1 MMYWLAAALIGVL
14 AFAQGA
20 KAQDFS
26 GLARVDAAASHV
38 MDDGAGVELVLSLSQ
53 TVPWRV
59 FTLDEPRRLV
69 MDFREV
75 DWRGLQADA
84 LLHSRKA
91 SGLRVGA
98 LRPGWSRLVLDL
110 AAPMAVDE
118 AGMQVAPSGAAKVVV
133 KLVDT
138 AADEFAANAGAP
150 PDPGWDAIAALDL
163 GAPPAPARQGQLVVV
178 IDPGHG
184 GIDPGAERGGLV
196 EADLML
202 ALARELAEALARTG
216 EIQPVLTR
224 SDDTF
229 VPLSQRISIARAA
242 GADLLISLHADA
254 LEVDEASGASV
265 YTLSPDAEGR
275 ASDRMAS
282 RHERGDLLAGV
293 DLTGADDTLAMALMD
308 LARLETAPRT
318 DRFADALVLGLR
330 ESGARLNAHPRRQ
343 EALAVLNA
351 ADFPSVLLEAGFLSN
366 AQDRSDLATPE
377 GRAPI
382 VAGIHRALILW
393 SEDEA
398 RRSALLRQ

>member
-1 MMYWLAAALIGVL
+1 MKHWLAAALIGVSL
-14 AFAQGA
+14 YAQGVM
-20 KAQDFS
+20 AQDFS
-26 GLARVDAAASHV
+26 GLARLDATASHV
-38 MDDGAGVELVLSLSQ
+38 RDAGTGAEVVLSLSQ
-53 TVPWRV
+53 AVPWRI
-59 FTLDEPRRLV
+59 FTLDMPRRLV
-69 MDFREV
+69 MDFREI
-75 DWRGLQADA
+75 DWRGLQPEAV
-84 LLHSRKA
+84 LSTTKA
-91 SGLRVGA
+91 KSLRFGT

-110 AAPMAVDE
+110 NAPLAVVE
-118 AGMQVAPSGAAKVVV
+118 AGMHVAPSGAAQVVV
-133 KLVDT
+133 RLSQT
-138 AADEFAANAGAP
+138 TPEAFSASAGAP
-150 PDPGWDAIAALDL
+150 PDPGWEAVAALDL
-163 GAPPAPARQGQLVVV
+163 DAPDVTQPDGRLVVV

-202 ALARELAEALARTG
+202 ALARELAESLTRAG
-216 EIQPVLTR
+216 DIVPVLTR
-224 SDDTF
+224 NDDHF

-308 LARLETAPRT
+308 LARLETAPQT
-318 DRFADALVLGLR
+318 ERFADALVAGLR
-330 ESGARLNAHPRRQ
+330 ESGARLNAHPRRR
-343 EALAVLNA
+343 ESLAVLNA

-366 AQDRSDLATPE
+366 AQDRSDLATPQ

-382 VAGIHRALILW
+382 VAGIHRALTLW
-393 SEDEA
+393 AEDEA
-398 RRSALLRQ
+398 RRAALLRQ